1 MAAAAAAGVQGAEQ
15 ADSIRPVFS
24 LRPDIALQMVVE
36 PEPGLAALCPLRDC
50 SVDHHY
56 LAVLPLRR
64 GAGVLCAGCNDLGQ
78 LGVGDRAE
86 WDGFQPTATPLLSA
100 AAVHVGCSATAAL
113 LRDGSVHTWGR
124 DRAIGRDGCGLRPAA
139 VGGLPPVALLA
150 AGTLHF
156 MCITTA
162 DEAYSWAMR
171 NMPWPW
177 CPPRP
182 TRIAALSGLR
192 VRRLACGAEMGAAE
206 LSRGA
211 LRVWCSAE
219 MQPVEADAGAM
230 HFPLRDLVCSNGPA
244 FAADASGAVWR
255 VKIGRGGV
263 VSCTAAPLPQ
273 RRTAARLPQRRRAV
287 RLAALSNA
295 AVALTADGEIWHINS
310 RRFCHS
316 VSAAHPQLPLGLVP
330 YGGSNTMKIVLAP
343 DHCGGRGRLGLF
355 ARIAARKGIPCD
367 PVREIITPYMVLGA
381 YITGHSAD
389 PFGWPQ
395 PGGAPAAAPAA
406 P

>member
-24 LRPDIALQMVVE
+24 LHPDFDSQMVVE

-50 SVDHHY
+50 SVGHI

-100 AAVHVGCSATAAL
+100 AAVYVGCSASAAL

-162 DEAYSWAMR
+162 DEAYSWATHS
-171 NMPWPW
+171 MPGRW
-177 CPPRP
+177 CSPRP

-244 FAADASGAVWR
+244 FAADASGAVWC
-255 VKIGRGGV
+255 VKIGLGGV
-263 VSCTAAPLPQ
+263 SVKETIA
-273 RRTAARLPQRRRAV
+273 QRRRAV

-295 AVALTADGEIWHINS
+295 AVALTADGEIWLFNS
-310 RRFCHS
+310 RRFCRS
-316 VSAAHPQLPLGLVP
+316 VNAAHPQLPLGLVP